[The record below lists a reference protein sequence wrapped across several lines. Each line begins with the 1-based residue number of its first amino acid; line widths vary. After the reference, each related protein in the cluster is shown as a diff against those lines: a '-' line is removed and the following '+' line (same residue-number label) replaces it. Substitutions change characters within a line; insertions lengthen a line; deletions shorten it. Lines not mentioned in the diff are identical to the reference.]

1 MLALYCYDGSAD
13 AGNAIERSAPLLRG
27 HDALVL
33 CVFDSMLAV
42 QAGDFPYPDML
53 PLEDVERVD
62 DAARQRSLEIAAAGC
77 DLLRAKGCDAQ
88 PAAVESVGAVWRTIL
103 EEADAR
109 DAAVIVLGSRGL
121 TGVRSLVLGSVSHG
135 VVNHS
140 HRPVLVIP
148 SLGDSSD
155 TPRSA

>member
-1 MLALYCYDGSAD
+1 VLALYCYDGSAD
-13 AGNAIERSAPLLRG
+13 AGNAIERAAPLVG
-27 HDALVL
+27 VHDALVM

-62 DAARQRSLEIAAAGC
+62 DAARQRSLKVAAAGC

-103 EEADAR
+103 EEADSR

-148 SLGDSSD
+148 SLGDSGD
-155 TPRSA
+155 AHRGA